1 MRIQRAQP
9 PSDSGV
15 KRSIILWRNPLA
27 IWFFAQFDSFQNV
40 IAPQQ
45 IIDLSGGVLRCV
57 VQHAD
62 WHEHGQVVRKRAT
75 QNEIES
81 RLLDAEVNIFG
92 AMPRISR

>member
-9 PSDSGV
+9 PRDSSV
-15 KRSIILWRNPLA
+15 KRRIILWRNPLA
-27 IWFFAQFDSFQNV
+27 IGFFAQFDSFQIV

-45 IIDLSGGVLRCV
+45 IIDLSGGVLRCF

-75 QNEIES
+75 QNEIEA